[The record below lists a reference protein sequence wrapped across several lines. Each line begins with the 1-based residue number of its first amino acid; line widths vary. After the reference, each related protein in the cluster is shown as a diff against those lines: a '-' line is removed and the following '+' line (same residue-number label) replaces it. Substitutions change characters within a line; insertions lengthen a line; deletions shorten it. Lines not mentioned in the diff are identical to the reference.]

1 MEATF
6 DSTKLTREREV
17 HVVCSTRKVIND
29 MSSPR
34 AESTFEKNKKQKKTK
49 HCF

>member
-17 HVVCSTRKVIND
+17 HVVCIVRKVIID
-29 MSSPR
+29 MSSRR
-34 AESTFEKNKKQKKTK
+34 ATLKKNKQKKQKNR
-49 HCF
+49 